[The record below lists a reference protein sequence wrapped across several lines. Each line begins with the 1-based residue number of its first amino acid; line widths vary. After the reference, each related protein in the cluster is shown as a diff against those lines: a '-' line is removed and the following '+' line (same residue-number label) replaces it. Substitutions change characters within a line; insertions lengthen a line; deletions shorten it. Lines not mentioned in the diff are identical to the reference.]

1 LKTQET
7 ISSPAANG
15 VEDKLVLQS
24 VLRDHQGAVFG
35 YLRSRLAQPAD
46 AEDLTQEVFLR
57 WHLGRV
63 RFDPSQ
69 KLRPWLLGIARLV
82 LLEHLK
88 KLQNRK
94 EVAWT
99 EFCLDLEQLVE
110 FKDDDD
116 RYGEVLPHLPACLEE
131 MGPTARQCLALRY
144 ESNLSLSSIAEQLR
158 RSEGAVKLL
167 MFRARQA
174 LKQCLLSKVS
184 VAATSLAPKG

>member
-7 ISSPAANG
+7 ISNHSANG
-15 VEDKLVLQS
+15 VEEKLSLQS
-24 VLRDHQGAVFG
+24 VLREHQGAVFG

-57 WHLGRV
+57 WHQGQQ

-88 KLQNRK
+88 RLQNRK

-99 EFCLDLEQLVE
+99 EFCLELEQLVD
-110 FKDDDD
+110 FKDDDT

-131 MGPTARQCLALRY
+131 MGPTARQALSLRY
-144 ESNLSLSSIAEQLR
+144 ESNHNLAVIAEQMR

-184 VAATSLAPKG
+184 LAATSLAPRG